1 MGRSGQVVAL
11 ETAHIAHAQSPPL
24 AGWRIAKGV
33 DDFNWPKFSLWA
45 WHLPPNTVRAL
56 KGEIKHNLW
65 TGAKNTSAKDKSKW
79 YTNIGYA
86 GLLGKLSLTGAP
98 ALDVKKNG
106 KWIAQ
111 QTNAEGTREQLCYC
125 DTIMQLAQNSKRL
138 NVWLEKS
145 LPQECTDYFIIII

>member
-86 GLLGKLSLTGAP
+86 GLLGKMSLTSAP
-98 ALDVKKNG
+98 ALDVTKKWKVNCATD
-106 KWIAQ
+106 KRRRD
-111 QTNAEGTREQLCYC
+111 TRAVVLLWY
-125 DTIMQLAQNSKRL
+125 NSAASAKLKKAKCLTWKVSPTRMYRL
-138 NVWLEKS
+138 L
-145 LPQECTDYFIIII
+145 YYY

>member
-65 TGAKNTSAKDKSKW
+65 TGAKNNSAKDKSKW

-98 ALDVKKNG
+98 ALDVTKMESELRNR
-106 KWIAQ
+106 
-111 QTNAEGTREQLCYC
+111 QTQKGHESSCVIVIQLC
-125 DTIMQLAQNSKRL
+125 S
-138 NVWLEKS
+138 
-145 LPQECTDYFIIII
+145 